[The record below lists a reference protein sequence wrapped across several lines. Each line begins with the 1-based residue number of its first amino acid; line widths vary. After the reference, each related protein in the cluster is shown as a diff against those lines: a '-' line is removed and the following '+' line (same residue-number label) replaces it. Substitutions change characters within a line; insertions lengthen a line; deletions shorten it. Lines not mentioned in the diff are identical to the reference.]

1 MPHET
6 ETGSAGTP
14 SHGRH
19 REGGGESDAPLQ
31 TRAAFLAHWNWE
43 SVVGLNARTCKRGS
57 AQHGANSETHAA
69 CAADW
74 ESARSQEVTLADTFH
89 LLRSFHRRAP
99 FLFFNGNTF
108 SYIGRE
114 MCLALFSDLPSGRKR
129 ELASAV
135 AHYIAGVLDWE
146 SMGAIMDG
154 MVAATDYPPG
164 DRIMTLRGSTHG
176 VVVRLLPDGRVLWKP
191 DGASMELMALPESL
205 RRE

>member
-1 MPHET
+1 
-6 ETGSAGTP
+6 
-14 SHGRH
+14 
-19 REGGGESDAPLQ
+19 
-31 TRAAFLAHWNWE
+31 
-43 SVVGLNARTCKRGS
+43 
-57 AQHGANSETHAA
+57 
-69 CAADW
+69 
-74 ESARSQEVTLADTFH
+74 
-89 LLRSFHRRAP
+89 
-99 FLFFNGNTF
+99 
-108 SYIGRE
+108 